1 MKESMEK
8 FKFLSRRPVHH
19 SKESQLVALHR
30 ISFNIFKN
38 GFTSAFLPQQAGA
51 CSGTLRKS
59 HQMCSMKKL
68 VLNISQYSQ
77 ENTCVKVSF

>member
-1 MKESMEK
+1 MEK
-8 FKFLSRRPVHH
+8 FKFLSRRTEHH
-19 SKESQLVALHR
+19 SKEPQLVAFHR